1 MIDVTNC
8 VLLSKISADQTLRLT
23 LESQPIGK
31 LANGEVLVRVE
42 AAPINPSD
50 IGGMLSSA
58 NLASARLI
66 GTGSNRALV
75 ADMQAVPSAML
86 ARRIGSPIQIGNE
99 GAGTVIAAADD
110 CAALIGKRVA
120 MLGGAMFAQYRRI
133 AASDCLLL
141 PDSLSS
147 EDGAA
152 LFVNPLTALA
162 MVETA
167 RREGHGGIV
176 HTAAASSL
184 GRMLCKICRD
194 EGIPLVNCCRHS

>member
-86 ARRIGSPIQIGNE
+86 ARRIGIPIQIGNE

-120 MLGGAMFAQYRRI
+120 MLGGA
-133 AASDCLLL
+133 
-141 PDSLSS
+141 
-147 EDGAA
+147 
-152 LFVNPLTALA
+152 VLT
-162 MVETA
+162 
-167 RREGHGGIV
+167 
-176 HTAAASSL
+176 
-184 GRMLCKICRD
+184 
-194 EGIPLVNCCRHS
+194 